1 MNYTEKEL
9 ISYQFGLEIRKAG
22 EKMKADTYGFVDKF
36 IINDKHGINLEYSL
50 RHISNRLQYFSLEF
64 LEKLKVWY
72 KRNGRYSID
81 KRKFTIGLLGG
92 PLP

>member
-36 IINDKHGINLEYSL
+36 IINDK
-50 RHISNRLQYFSLEF
+50 Q
-64 LEKLKVWY
+64 
-72 KRNGRYSID
+72 RNGNV
-81 KRKFTIGLLGG
+81 FTKIL
-92 PLP
+92 